1 MKKIILIVFV
11 TVLAIAGFLLLRSR
25 FDMSFGIKSVTPGQ
39 IKLTNDSSD
48 KISVEYKRD
57 DKNVDAQL
65 SAGEAIY
72 CGSNGFVRI
81 FIANKTGSYEL
92 TYPGDDSVS
101 RAVTLSQIVEAA
113 KKDSADD
120 DLYIKKGIVGDIKVV
135 YEEVLALDATY

>member
-1 MKKIILIVFV
+1 MKKMILIVFV
-11 TVLAIAGFLLLRSR
+11 VALAIGGFLLLRNR
-25 FDMSFGIKSVTPGQ
+25 FDMNFGTKSVAPGQ

-65 SAGEAIY
+65 SAGETIY

-81 FIANKTGSYEL
+81 FTANKTGSYEL
-92 TYPGDDSVS
+92 TYPIDNSAT
-101 RAVTLSQIVEAA
+101 RAVMLSQIVEAA
-113 KKDSADD
+113 KKDSSDD
-120 DLYIKKGIVGDIKVV
+120 DLYIKKGMVGDIKVV